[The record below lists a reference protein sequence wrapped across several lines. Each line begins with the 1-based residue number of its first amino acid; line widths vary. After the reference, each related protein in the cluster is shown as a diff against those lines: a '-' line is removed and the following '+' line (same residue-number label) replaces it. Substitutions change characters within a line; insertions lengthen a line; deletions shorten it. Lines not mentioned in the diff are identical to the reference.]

1 MDEHMERHPG
11 TDFRALVDQ
20 MSERIGQ
27 VVNGRLIYGDPIERD
42 GTTVIPVARVRFGFG
57 GGSGRKDAEGRGGA
71 GGGAQIAPVGFIVM
85 SPRGAIFRRISR
97 RMPVLPLAAIAVI
110 GLVVA
115 RFAGR
120 RAR

>member
-1 MDEHMERHPG
+1 MDDQMERHQA

-20 MSERIGQ
+20 MSQRIGE

-57 GGSGRKDAEGRGGA
+57 GGSKNPEGRGGA

-85 SPRGAIFRRISR
+85 SPRGASFRRISR

-115 RFAGR
+115 RLAGR